1 MLSHSVLHP
10 DSNPESS
17 DFSTHL
23 TRAAALLYAFLCG
36 TAVATVYFSQPLLD
50 VIATE
55 FGIGKAV
62 IGTVI
67 AAAQLC
73 YALGL
78 FFLVPLG
85 DILEPR
91 RLVTWM
97 LLLSS
102 AALSLVAFAP
112 GATVLFLGMGMVG
125 FLAVVAQV
133 LVALA
138 AARSL
143 PGDRGKVI
151 GLVTSGI
158 VIGILL
164 ARTFSGTLAD
174 LSGWRTVY
182 IVSAAIAL
190 IMATSFVLVTP
201 VARRRS
207 SRISY
212 LKLLSSMKDLF
223 LDIPFLRVRAMLA
236 FFIFAAFGTLW
247 SSMVLPLSSPPFSL
261 SHTVIGLFGLAGAAG
276 ALAAR
281 SAGRLADKGLGQR
294 TTGLALLLLTL
305 SWVPIGLLQKSLWI
319 FISGVIM
326 LDYAVQAVHVTNQT
340 MILSIRPEA
349 RSRLTA
355 GYMIF
360 YSLGSAAGA
369 VAATFVYSRAGW
381 LGVCALGGGISAAA
395 FLFWAATRKTSESVE
410 CQ

>member
-1 MLSHSVLHP
+1 MHLS
-10 DSNPESS
+10 
-17 DFSTHL
+17 
-23 TRAAALLYAFLCG
+23 RAAAVLYAFLCG
-36 TAVATVYFSQPLLD
+36 TAVAAVYFSQPLLD
-50 VIATE
+50 VIAIE
-55 FGIGKAV
+55 FDISKAV

-67 AAAQLC
+67 TATQLC

-78 FFLVPLG
+78 FLLVPLG
-85 DILEPR
+85 DRLEPR

-102 AALSLVAFAP
+102 VALSLVAFAP
-112 GATVLFLGMGMVG
+112 SAVVLFLGMGMVG

-143 PGDRGKVI
+143 PADRGKAI

-174 LSGWRTVY
+174 LSGWRMVY
-182 IVSAAIAL
+182 IVSAAISVILACF
-190 IMATSFVLVTP
+190 FVIVTP
-201 VARRRS
+201 AATRRPAP
-207 SRISY
+207 ISY
-212 LKLLSSMKDLF
+212 LKLLGSMKDLF
-223 LDIPFLRVRAMLA
+223 RIPLLRVRAMLA

-261 SHTVIGLFGLAGAAG
+261 SHTAIGLFGLAGAAG

-294 TTGLALLLLTL
+294 TTGWALLLLAL
-305 SWVPIGLLQKSLWI
+305 SWVPIGLMQKSLWI
-319 FISGVIM
+319 FVLGVIM

-340 MILSIRPEA
+340 MILSVLPEA

-369 VAATFVYSRAGW
+369 VASTLVYSRAGW
-381 LGVCALGGGISAAA
+381 LGVCILGGGISTAAI
-395 FLFWAATRKTSESVE
+395 LFWAGTRKTS
-410 CQ
+410 